1 MRILTID
8 LGTSA
13 TKAALWSEDGP
24 IAMGR
29 APVAVEHP
37 RPGWVEQDP
46 EGWWTST
53 LAACGDLPPDE
64 LARTDAV
71 SFSTQRDTF
80 VPVTTAG
87 EPIGRAI
94 AAADRRATDEVAG
107 LGPDFHVLTGVVPDA
122 GTVVAKVAWMRRHE
136 PERLIGGQR
145 WIMGPR
151 DLLAFR
157 LTGRGVTD
165 TSVASRTG
173 LIAFDGAGLDGA
185 ELLPEIV
192 GPTTIVG
199 DALPDAATAI
209 GVRAG
214 TPIVAGAGDRACEV
228 LGVAATTARPMVS
241 WGTVAGVSVP
251 VGHVPAPDPGIVVS
265 RGALGGYVMEADL
278 SSAGSALDW
287 LGRLTGHTPDEL
299 ALQAGDLDAGAGGLI
314 ALAWLGGARAPWWE
328 ARTGLTFAG
337 LTPLHTAAHLA
348 RALVEGVA
356 FDAVR
361 CLDRAAPDAVELSL
375 AGAGASMHLWR
386 RVLSG
391 VANRP
396 VVARTHGEA
405 ASAGAAII
413 AGSAIGVQL
422 DPDRLDP
429 VSERERPFDSDVVAY
444 GDLRMRHEMVAR
456 ATVSAVVGG

>member
-1 MRILTID
+1 VRILTID

-13 TKAALWSEDGP
+13 TKAVLWSEDGP

-29 APVAVEHP
+29 AAVDVEHP
-37 RPGWVEQDP
+37 RTGWVEQDP

-53 LAACGDLPPDE
+53 LAACAQLPSE
-64 LARTDAV
+64 ERMQVDAV
-71 SFSTQRDTF
+71 GFSSQRDTF

-94 AAADRRATDEVAG
+94 ASADRRATEEVAG
-107 LGPDFHVLTGVVPDA
+107 LGEDFHVLTGVVPDA
-122 GTVVAKVAWMRRHE
+122 GTVAAKVAWMRRHE
-136 PERLIGGQR
+136 PDRLSGGQR

-151 DLLAFR
+151 DLVAFR
-157 LTGRGVTD
+157 LTGRGITD
-165 TSVASRTG
+165 VSVASRTG
-173 LIAFDGAGLDGA
+173 LIALDGAGIEGA

-192 GPTTIVG
+192 GPTTIIG
-199 DALPDAATAI
+199 DVLPTASAAL

-214 TPIVAGAGDRACEV
+214 TPVVAGAGDRACEV

-241 WGTVAGVSVP
+241 WGAFAGVSVP

-265 RGALGGYVMEADL
+265 RGALGGFVMEADL
-278 SSAGSALDW
+278 SAAGSALEW
-287 LGRLTGHTPDEL
+287 LGRLTGHSPDEL
-299 ALQAGDLDAGAGGLI
+299 ARQADDIDAGAGGLL

-337 LTPLHTAAHLA
+337 LAPVHTAAHLA

-356 FDAVR
+356 FDAAR

-375 AGAGASMHLWR
+375 AGGGASMPLWR

-405 ASAGAAII
+405 ASAGAAIV
-413 AGSAIGVQL
+413 AGRAMGSRL

-429 VSERERPFDSDVVAY
+429 VSLRERPFDSDVVAY

-456 ATVSAVVGG
+456 ATISAFIGR

>member
-1 MRILTID
+1 VD
-8 LGTSA
+8 
-13 TKAALWSEDGP
+13 
-24 IAMGR
+24 
-29 APVAVEHP
+29 VEHP
-37 RPGWVEQDP
+37 RSGWVEQDP

-53 LAACGDLPPDE
+53 LAACAQLPPED
-64 LARTDAV
+64 RMQVDAV
-71 SFSTQRDTF
+71 GFSSQRDTF

-94 AAADRRATDEVAG
+94 ASADRRATAEVAG
-107 LGPDFHVLTGVVPDA
+107 LGEDFHVLTGVVPDA
-122 GTVVAKVAWMRRHE
+122 GTVAAKVAWMRRHE
-136 PERLIGGQR
+136 PDRLSGGQR
-145 WIMGPR
+145 WILGPR
-151 DLLAFR
+151 DLMVFR
-157 LTGRGVTD
+157 LTGRGITD
-165 TSVASRTG
+165 ASVASRTG
-173 LIAFDGAGLDGA
+173 LIALDGAGLDGA

-199 DALPDAATAI
+199 DALPAASAAL

-214 TPIVAGAGDRACEV
+214 TPVVAGAGDRACEV
-228 LGVAATTARPMVS
+228 LGVAATIARPMVS

-278 SSAGSALDW
+278 SFAGSALEW
-287 LGRLTGHTPDEL
+287 LGRLTGHSPDEL
-299 ALQAGDLDAGAGGLI
+299 AQRADELDAGAGGLL

-337 LTPLHTAAHLA
+337 LTPIHTAAHLT

-356 FDAVR
+356 FDAAR

-375 AGAGASMHLWR
+375 AGGGASMPLWR

-405 ASAGAAII
+405 ASAGAAIV
-413 AGSAIGVQL
+413 AGRAIGSKL

-429 VSERERPFDSDVVAY
+429 VSKRELPFDSDVVAY

-456 ATVSAVVGG
+456 AMIGAVVSR

>member
-24 IAMGR
+24 IAAGR
-29 APVAVEHP
+29 AAVDVEHP
-37 RPGWVEQDP
+37 RPDWVEQDP

-53 LAACGDLPPDE
+53 IAACQQLPQDL
-64 LARTDAV
+64 LTQVDAV
-71 SFSTQRDTF
+71 GFSTQRDTF

-94 AAADRRATDEVAG
+94 GASDRRATEQVVG
-107 LGPDFHVLTGVVPDA
+107 LGEDFHVLTGVVPDA
-122 GTVVAKVAWMRRHE
+122 CTVAAKVAWIRRHE
-136 PERLIGGQR
+136 PDRLSGGQR
-145 WIMGPR
+145 WILGPR
-151 DLLAFR
+151 DMMVFR
-157 LTGRGVTD
+157 LTGRAVTD
-165 TSVASRTG
+165 ASVASRTG
-173 LIAFDGAGLDGA
+173 LIAFDGAGLEGA

-192 GPTTIVG
+192 VPTTIVG
-199 DALPDAATAI
+199 DILPAASAAL

-214 TPIVAGAGDRACEV
+214 TPVVAGAGDRACEV

-265 RGALGGYVMEADL
+265 RGALGGFVMEADL
-278 SSAGSALDW
+278 SFAGSALAW
-287 LGRLTGHTPDEL
+287 LGRLTGHSPDDL
-299 ALQAGDLDAGAGGLI
+299 ARQADDIDAGAGGLL

-328 ARTGLTFAG
+328 PRTGLTFAG
-337 LTPLHTAAHLA
+337 LTPAHTAAHLA

-356 FDAVR
+356 FDAAR

-375 AGAGASMHLWR
+375 AGGGTSMPLWR

-396 VVARTHGEA
+396 VIARTHGEA
-405 ASAGAAII
+405 ASAGAAIV
-413 AGSAIGVQL
+413 AGRAIGVQL

-429 VSERERPFDSDVVAY
+429 VSARERPFDSDVVAY
-444 GDLRMRHEMVAR
+444 GELRMRHEMVAR
-456 ATVSAVVGG
+456 ATISTVTGR

>member
-13 TKAALWSEDGP
+13 TKAALWSEDGL

-29 APVAVEHP
+29 APVDVEHP

-53 LAACGDLPPDE
+53 LAACAQLPSE
-64 LARTDAV
+64 ERMQVDAV
-71 SFSTQRDTF
+71 GFSTQRDTF

-94 AAADRRATDEVAG
+94 GSADRRATAEAAG
-107 LGPDFHVLTGVVPDA
+107 LGEDFHVLTGVVPDA
-122 GTVVAKVAWMRRHE
+122 GTVAAKLAWMRRHE
-136 PERLIGGQR
+136 PERLSGGQR
-145 WIMGPR
+145 WILGPR
-151 DLLAFR
+151 DLIAFR
-157 LTGRGVTD
+157 LTGRAITD
-165 TSVASRTG
+165 ASVASRTG
-173 LIAFDGAGLDGA
+173 LMALDGAGLEGA

-199 DALPDAATAI
+199 DVLPAPSAAL
-209 GVRAG
+209 GVRPG
-214 TPIVAGAGDRACEV
+214 TPVVAGAGDRACEV
-228 LGVAATTARPMVS
+228 IGVTATTARPMVS
-241 WGTVAGVSVP
+241 WGAFAGVSVP

-265 RGALGGYVMEADL
+265 RGALGGFVMEADL
-278 SSAGSALDW
+278 SAAGSALAW
-287 LGRLTGHTPDEL
+287 LGRLTGQSPDDL
-299 ALQAGDLDAGAGGLI
+299 ARQADDIDAGAGGLL

-328 ARTGLTFAG
+328 PRTGLTFAG

-356 FDAVR
+356 FDAAR

-375 AGAGASMHLWR
+375 AGGGASIPLWR

-396 VVARTHGEA
+396 VVTRTHGET
-405 ASAGAAII
+405 ASTGAAIV
-413 AGSAIGVQL
+413 AARAIGSRL
-422 DPDRLDP
+422 DPDLVDP
-429 VSERERPFDSDVVAY
+429 VSTRERPFDSDVVAY

-456 ATVSAVVGG
+456 ATISAVVGR

>member
-29 APVAVEHP
+29 AAVDVEHP

-46 EGWWTST
+46 ETWWSS
-53 LAACGDLPPDE
+53 AIEACAQLPDDQR
-64 LARTDAV
+64 ARVDGIG
-71 SFSTQRDTF
+71 FSSQRDTF

-94 AAADRRATDEVAG
+94 ASADRRAGEMVAG
-107 LGPDFHVLTGVVPDA
+107 LGPDFQVLTGVVPDA
-122 GTVVAKVAWMRRHE
+122 GAVAAKVAWMRRYE
-136 PERLIGGQR
+136 PDRLSGGQR

-151 DLLAFR
+151 DLVAFR

-165 TSVASRTG
+165 ASVASRTG
-173 LIAFDGAGLDGA
+173 LLALDGAGLDGA
-185 ELLPEIV
+185 ELLPEVV
-192 GPTTIVG
+192 GPTSVIGNV
-199 DALPDAATAI
+199 LPSMSSSL
-209 GVRAG
+209 GVPAG
-214 TPIVAGAGDRACEV
+214 TPVVAGAGDRACEL

-241 WGTVAGVSVP
+241 WGAIAGVSVP
-251 VGHVPAPDPGIVVS
+251 VGHVPPPDPGIVVS

-278 SSAGSALDW
+278 SAAGSALAW
-287 LGRLTGHTPDEL
+287 LGRLTGRRPDEL
-299 ALQAGDLDAGAGGLI
+299 SREADDIDAGAAGLL

-337 LTPLHTAAHLA
+337 LTPVHTAAHLA

-356 FDAVR
+356 YDAAR

-375 AGAGASMHLWR
+375 AGGGASMPLWR

-405 ASAGAAII
+405 ASVGAAIV
-413 AGSAIGVQL
+413 AGRALGSAF

-429 VSERERPFDSDVVAY
+429 VVVREEPFDSDVVAY

-456 ATVSAVVGG
+456 ATINAIAGR

>member
-1 MRILTID
+1 VRILTID

-13 TKAALWSEDGP
+13 TRAALWSQDGP
-24 IAMGR
+24 IALER
-29 APVAVEHP
+29 APVDVEHP

-53 LAACGDLPPDE
+53 VAACEQLPPDE
-64 LARTDAV
+64 LRQVDAV
-71 SFSTQRDTF
+71 GFSTQRDTF

-94 AAADRRATDEVAG
+94 AAADRRATEEVAG
-107 LGPDFHVLTGVVPDA
+107 LGKDFHVLTGVVPDA
-122 GTVVAKVAWMRRHE
+122 GTVAAKVAWLRRHE
-136 PERLIGGQR
+136 PDRLSGGQR
-145 WIMGPR
+145 WILGPR
-151 DLLAFR
+151 DLMAFR
-157 LTGRGVTD
+157 LTGRAITD
-165 TSVASRTG
+165 ASVASRTG
-173 LIAFDGAGLDGA
+173 LIALDGAGLDGG

-192 GPTTIVG
+192 GSTTIVG
-199 DALPDAATAI
+199 
-209 GVRAG
+209 GVRPEASTALGVKAG
-214 TPIVAGAGDRACEV
+214 TPVVAGAGDRACEL

-278 SSAGSALDW
+278 PFAGSALAW
-287 LGRLTGHTPDEL
+287 LGRLTGHGPDEL
-299 ALQAGDLDAGAGGLI
+299 TQQADDIDAGAGGLL

-328 ARTGLTFAG
+328 GRTGLTFAG
-337 LTPLHTAAHLA
+337 LTPMHTAAHLA

-356 FDAVR
+356 FDAAR

-375 AGAGASMHLWR
+375 AGGGASMPLWR

-405 ASAGAAII
+405 ASAGAAIVS
-413 AGSAIGVQL
+413 GGAIGAQL
-422 DPDRLDP
+422 DPEQLDP
-429 VSERERPFDSDVVAY
+429 VSLRDRPFDSDVVAY

-456 ATVSAVVGG
+456 AMISAVAGR

>member
-13 TKAALWSEDGP
+13 TKAVLWSEDGP
-24 IAMGR
+24 IAQGR
-29 APVAVEHP
+29 APVHFEHP

-46 EGWWTST
+46 EEWWSST
-53 LAACGDLPPDE
+53 VAACEQLPEEERAQVD
-64 LARTDAV
+64 V
-71 SFSTQRDTF
+71 IGFSSQRDTF
-80 VPVTTAG
+80 VPVSTAG
-87 EPIGRAI
+87 EPMGRAI
-94 AAADRRATDEVAG
+94 AAADRRATEEAAA
-107 LGPDFHVLTGVVPDA
+107 LGVDYHVLTGIVADA
-122 GTVVAKVAWMRRHE
+122 GSVAAKVAWMRRYE
-136 PERLIGGQR
+136 PDRLSGGQR
-145 WIMGPR
+145 WILGPR
-151 DLLAFR
+151 DLVTFR
-157 LTGRGVTD
+157 LTGRAVTD

-173 LIAFDGAGLDGA
+173 LIALDGAGLEGA

-199 DALPDAATAI
+199 DVLPEMTGAL

-214 TPIVAGAGDRACEV
+214 THVVAGAGDRACEI
-228 LGVAATTARPMVS
+228 LGVAATTARPLVH

-278 SSAGSALDW
+278 AFAGTALEW
-287 LGRLTGHTPDEL
+287 LGRLTGQSPDEL
-299 ALQAGDLDAGAGGLI
+299 ARQADDIDAGAGGLL

-337 LTPLHTAAHLA
+337 LTPSHTAAHLA

-356 FDAVR
+356 FDAAR

-375 AGAGASMHLWR
+375 AGDGASMALWR
-386 RVLSG
+386 QVLSG

-396 VVARTHGEA
+396 VVARRHGEA
-405 ASAGAAII
+405 ASVGAAIV
-413 AGSAIGVQL
+413 AGRAMGAQL
-422 DPDRLDP
+422 DPDHLDP
-429 VSERERPFDSDVVAY
+429 VSHREQPFDSDVVAY
-444 GDLRMRHEMVAR
+444 GELRMRHEMVAR
-456 ATVSAVVGG
+456 AMLGAVVSR

>member
-13 TKAALWSEDGP
+13 TKAVLWSEDGP

-29 APVAVEHP
+29 APVDVEHP

-53 LAACGDLPPDE
+53 LDACARLPSE
-64 LARTDAV
+64 ERMQVDAV
-71 SFSTQRDTF
+71 GFSSQRDTF

-94 AAADRRATDEVAG
+94 TSADRRATEEVAG
-107 LGPDFHVLTGVVPDA
+107 LGEDFHVLTGVVPDA
-122 GTVVAKVAWMRRHE
+122 GTVAAKVAWMRRHE
-136 PERLIGGQR
+136 PGRLSGGQR
-145 WIMGPR
+145 WIFGPR
-151 DLLAFR
+151 DLIAFR
-157 LTGRGVTD
+157 LTGRGITD
-165 TSVASRTG
+165 ASVASRTG
-173 LIAFDGAGLDGA
+173 LLALDGAGLEGA

-192 GPTTIVG
+192 GPTTIIG
-199 DALPDAATAI
+199 DVLQASAAAL

-214 TPIVAGAGDRACEV
+214 TPVVAGAGDRACEV

-278 SSAGSALDW
+278 SSAGSALAW
-287 LGRLTGHTPDEL
+287 LGRLTGHSPDEL
-299 ALQAGDLDAGAGGLI
+299 AQQADDVDAGAGGLL

-328 ARTGLTFAG
+328 PRTGLTFAG
-337 LTPLHTAAHLA
+337 LTPVHTAAHLA

-356 FDAVR
+356 FDAAR
-361 CLDRAAPDAVELSL
+361 CLDRAAPDMVELSL
-375 AGAGASMHLWR
+375 AGGGASMPLWR

-396 VVARTHGEA
+396 VVARTRGEA
-405 ASAGAAII
+405 ASAGAAIV
-413 AGSAIGVQL
+413 AGRAIGAQL

-429 VSERERPFDSDVVAY
+429 ISKREQPFDSDVVAY
-444 GDLRMRHEMVAR
+444 GELRMRHEMVAR
-456 ATVSAVVGG
+456 AMISAVIDR